1 MIHPIVRMYDTADKA
16 SAAVA
21 KLKGWGL
28 TSDLI
33 SVISVAAAGSA
44 DALQK
49 ALMSA
54 NIVRDH
60 ATIYARSAAA
70 GSTIVVVRAPFGVG
84 VVTGDI
90 LDSCHPISKSDP
102 TDISDGPTWDDAAPL
117 SSALH
122 LPVIS
127 QWRPFGGM
135 PAGGG
140 STRTLCSRLG
150 IPELSA
156 SSAPTTEGMMKL
168 LSDSKTPFSSM
179 LNLPL
184 LR

>member
-16 SAAVA
+16 TAAVN
-21 KLKGWGL
+21 KVKGWGL

-33 SVISVAAAGSA
+33 SVISVAAAGSG
-44 DALQK
+44 DGLQK
-49 ALMSA
+49 ALMAA

-60 ATIYARSAAA
+60 ATIYAREAPA
-70 GSTIVVVRAPFGVG
+70 GATIVVVRSPFGVG
-84 VVTGDI
+84 VVTADI

-102 TDISDGPTWDDAAPL
+102 TEVIDGPIWDDAAPL

-127 QWRPFGGM
+127 PWRPFGGM
-135 PAGGG
+135 PAGG
-140 STRTLCSRLG
+140 SSRTLCSMLG
-150 IPELSA
+150 IAELS
-156 SSAPTTEGMMKL
+156 SSNAPTTEGMMKL
-168 LSDSKTPFSSM
+168 LSDSKTPFSSL